1 MASTLSGR
9 STRNEILLLLRRRD
23 AATTD
28 EIAAELGLTPNA
40 VRQHL
45 TNLEREE
52 LVSNRPFR
60 DSGRGRPAL
69 RFSLTERADATFPK
83 RYGQL
88 ATMVLTELNEMGGPA
103 LIDEV
108 IRRIALRRAGHLEG
122 ELDGLSF
129 DEKLERVVAWIGRAG
144 TFTECLRRPDG
155 VLVTIHNCPFRN
167 TALKFP
173 QVCNITPVLLSHLMT
188 TGVTQENSIHKR
200 DPFCSFL
207 VHRPE
212 NADALLAD

>member
-1 MASTLSGR
+1 MATFLTGR

-23 AATTD
+23 GTTAE

-52 LVSNRPFR
+52 LVTNRPFR

-88 ATMVLTELNEMGGPA
+88 ATMILTELNEMGGPQM
-103 LIDEV
+103 IDEV
-108 IRRIALRRAGHLEG
+108 IGRIAARRARHIEADIEG
-122 ELDGLSF
+122 LDF
-129 DEKLERVVAWIGRAG
+129 DGKLEKVVAWIGRAG
-144 TFTECLRRPDG
+144 TLTECIERDG
-155 VLVTIHNCPFRN
+155 AVLVTIRNCPFRN

-173 QVCNITPVLLSHLMT
+173 QVCAITPHLLTQLMNT
-188 TGVTQENSIHKR
+188 SVTQENSIHRR
-200 DPFCSFL
+200 DPYCSFL
-207 VHRPE
+207 VQRPE
-212 NADALLAD
+212 SPLPE

>member
-1 MASTLSGR
+1 MATFLPGR

-23 AATTD
+23 AATAE

-45 TNLEREE
+45 TNLEREG

-60 DSGRGRPAL
+60 DAGRGRPAL
-69 RFSLTERADATFPK
+69 HYSLTERADATFPK

-88 ATMVLTELNEMGGPA
+88 ATMVLTELNEMGGPEM
-103 LIDEV
+103 IDEV
-108 IRRIALRRAGHLEG
+108 IRRIAVRRAGQIEG
-122 ELDGLSF
+122 DLDGLSF

-144 TFTECLRRPDG
+144 TLTECVRREDG
-155 VLVTIHNCPFRN
+155 MLVTIHNCPFRT

-173 QVCNITPVLLSHLMT
+173 QVCNITPHLLNNLM
-188 TGVTQENSIHKR
+188 GCEVTQENSIHRR
-200 DPFCSFL
+200 DTFCSFL

-212 NADALLAD
+212 ADPAPNPH